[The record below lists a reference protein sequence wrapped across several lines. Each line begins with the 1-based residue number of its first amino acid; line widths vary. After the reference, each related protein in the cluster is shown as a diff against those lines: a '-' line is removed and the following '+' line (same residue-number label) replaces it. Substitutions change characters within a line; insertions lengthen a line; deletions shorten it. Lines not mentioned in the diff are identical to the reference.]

1 MIIQIK
7 IKIMLQNDI
16 KFQSKTKNKN
26 KKQEFNLKVQ
36 NIKQILSEPKLTHF
50 KKNS

>member
-1 MIIQIK
+1 MILNFRAKQ
-7 IKIMLQNDI
+7 
-16 KFQSKTKNKN
+16 KTKN

-50 KKNS
+50 

>member
-1 MIIQIK
+1 MILNFRAKQ
-7 IKIMLQNDI
+7 
-16 KFQSKTKNKN
+16 KT

-50 KKNS
+50 

>member
-7 IKIMLQNDI
+7 IKTMIQNDTSE
-16 KFQSKTKNKN
+16 QNKN

-50 KKNS
+50 